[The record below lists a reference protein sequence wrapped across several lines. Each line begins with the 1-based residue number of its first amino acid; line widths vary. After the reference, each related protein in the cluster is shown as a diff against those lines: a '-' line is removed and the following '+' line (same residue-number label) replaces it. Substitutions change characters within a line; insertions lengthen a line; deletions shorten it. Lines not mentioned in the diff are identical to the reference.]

1 VAAPAPD
8 DDIHVIEVPPPA
20 ATEIPMKPT
29 LTHRLLSLSLASV
42 FTLAMLASVGEL
54 FLGDEA
60 QQANLAQRSTA
71 SAPRA

>member
-1 VAAPAPD
+1 
-8 DDIHVIEVPPPA
+8 
-20 ATEIPMKPT
+20 MKPT
-29 LTHRLLSLSLASV
+29 LTHRLLSLSLASA

-60 QQANLAQRSTA
+60 QQANLAQRSAA